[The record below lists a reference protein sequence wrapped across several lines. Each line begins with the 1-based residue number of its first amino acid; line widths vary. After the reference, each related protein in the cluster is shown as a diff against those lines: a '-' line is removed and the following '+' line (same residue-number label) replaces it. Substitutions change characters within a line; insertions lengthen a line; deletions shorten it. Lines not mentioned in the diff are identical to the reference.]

1 MEIISTSNPS
11 LANPPVSFAIHI
23 DAMVPDVNKKAIR
36 NGRGAAAWVLLAAAN
51 ASVKTKSVDRIRRGE
66 VILLF
71 VKRNLWN

>member
-1 MEIISTSNPS
+1 
-11 LANPPVSFAIHI
+11 
-23 DAMVPDVNKKAIR
+23 VNKKAIR